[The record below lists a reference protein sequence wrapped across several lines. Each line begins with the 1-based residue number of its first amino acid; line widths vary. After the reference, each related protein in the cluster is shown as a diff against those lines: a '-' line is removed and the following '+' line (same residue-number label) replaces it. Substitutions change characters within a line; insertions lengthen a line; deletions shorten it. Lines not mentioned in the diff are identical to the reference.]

1 MRHPIVRGASC
12 HSASEES
19 ELLREQSCI
28 RFILQAAPVRAAAC
42 ILLQIY
48 IHQGASNR
56 SG

>member
-1 MRHPIVRGASC
+1 MWHPIVRESSC